1 MVPRDLFNRMAILAL
16 VAILLAA
23 ALSLQAFAAEDGFQ
37 DSGGSPPENSSA
49 ETSEPIPEDNP
60 PDDSG
65 NFLDKPLEDEP
76 ILLPDEI
83 PPGLLE
89 DVASIRKSLEII
101 LYFVIPL
108 SAALLFV
115 YKLCMWFYYTF
126 VRSVL

>member
-1 MVPRDLFNRMAILAL
+1 MVPRDLFNRMAILVL

-23 ALSLQAFAAEDGFQ
+23 ALSLQAFAAEDDFQ
-37 DSGGSPPENSSA
+37 DSGGSPPENSSV
-49 ETSEPIPEDNP
+49 ETPEPFPEDNP

-65 NFLDKPLEDEP
+65 NFSDEPSEDEP
-76 ILLPDEI
+76 TALPEEI
-83 PPGLLE
+83 PTGLLE
-89 DVASIRKSLEII
+89 DVSSIRQSLEII